1 MVLSLHLVNFSFLI
15 STLNS
20 ALDLKNFLNG
30 FHVSSETMLF
40 FIQWVENFFFFNTES
55 KKQMEPCLLLGAHSV
70 NVGTGWCDWLALQ
83 GVPVHQGEPHRILN
97 NVKSK
102 NKCDGCRDQLVS

>member
-1 MVLSLHLVNFSFLI
+1 MAFMSPVKQCCFSF
-15 STLNS
+15 SE
-20 ALDLKNFLNG
+20 LKTTMIQL
-30 FHVSSETMLF
+30 SQET
-40 FIQWVENFFFFNTES
+40 NFFFFNTES

-70 NVGTGWCDWLALQ
+70 NVGTGWCDWFQ

>member
-1 MVLSLHLVNFSFLI
+1 MIQLSQ
-15 STLNS
+15 
-20 ALDLKNFLNG
+20 
-30 FHVSSETMLF
+30 ET
-40 FIQWVENFFFFNTES
+40 NFFFFNTES

-70 NVGTGWCDWLALQ
+70 NVGTGWCDWFQ